1 MREVAGG
8 DLEAVEDEAGA
19 ADVEFVGCE
28 ADDDF
33 VDGVVQGGLIGG
45 WGEAEAAAGAAG
57 VGVGD
62 GAAVGVVEVAE
73 GFAAE
78 GGGAA
83 AVVVGEEV
91 CAGWDGFGG
100 RFRGRLGGHGWG
112 PPPGYFWT

>member
-1 MREVAGG
+1 MDVDLIGG
-8 DLEAVEDEAGA
+8 Q
-19 ADVEFVGCE
+19 

-33 VDGVVQGGLIGG
+33 GDGVSQGALVGR
-45 WGEAEAAAGAAG
+45 WVEAEAAAGAAG

-62 GAAVGVVEVAE
+62 GMAVGVVEVAE

-91 CAGWDGFGG
+91 VAGGASSC
-100 RFRGRLGGHGWG
+100 GHGWVLY
-112 PPPGYFWT
+112 PPPVGVGYFSA